1 MDQNPNQ
8 NNNPAADDMV
18 NSAKSFDSSFDMSAI
33 NDAVAMSGN
42 ADDLQKTFDVNE
54 ISLDNTPTSNAE
66 LEKQMKDDPTMRLS
80 GATQQ
85 EKTEPK
91 ASTED
96 FDPTKFDPVANSNIS
111 EMPQSSSAA
120 SFIGG
125 DILEEKSEEKPE
137 EKPTPAINTD
147 MTDAVL
153 AADPVLQGEA
163 KQEPA
168 NIQTEMPKE
177 EPMKIEEPVEKQEAP
192 VEVPKQE
199 VSEPAKTEPSA
210 PVKEESTSEPS
221 AVNSEK
227 PSVETLFATDDS
239 EPEAKPESQP
249 APAEEAPKQPAEA
262 PKPEASEPKQPEKK
276 EEPAKS
282 KDDKKFKL
290 SDKTVKPKSAQAPDM
305 LSGKKRSP
313 LPIIIL
319 CVIITLAMSA
329 GVIALFYFF
338 AK

>member
-85 EKTEPK
+85 EKAESK
-91 ASTED
+91 ASAED

-125 DILEEKSEEKPE
+125 DILEEKPEEKSEEKPA
-137 EKPTPAINTD
+137 PAINTD
-147 MTDAVL
+147 TTDAVL
-153 AADPVLQGEA
+153 AADPVLRSEA
-163 KQEPA
+163 KQEPV
-168 NIQTEMPKE
+168 NVQTETPKE
-177 EPMKIEEPVEKQEAP
+177 EPAKIEEPVEA
-192 VEVPKQE
+192 PKQE
-199 VSEPAKTEPSA
+199 VSEP
-210 PVKEESTSEPS
+210 VKEESTVEPVATS
-221 AVNSEK
+221 SEK

-239 EPEAKPESQP
+239 GSEAKPEPQP
-249 APAEEAPKQPAEA
+249 APAEEAPKQPVEA
-262 PKPEASEPKQPEKK
+262 PKREVSEPKKPEKK
-276 EEPAKS
+276 EEPAKP

-290 SDKTVKPKSAQAPDM
+290 SDKTVKPKSAQAPNM
-305 LSGKKRSP
+305 LSGKKRSS

-319 CVIITLAMSA
+319 CVVITLAMSA